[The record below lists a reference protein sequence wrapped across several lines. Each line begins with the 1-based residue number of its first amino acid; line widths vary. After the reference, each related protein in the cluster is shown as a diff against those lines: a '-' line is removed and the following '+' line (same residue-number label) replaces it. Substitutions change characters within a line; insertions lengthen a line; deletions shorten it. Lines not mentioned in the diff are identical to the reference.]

1 MVSESA
7 RAAAADVRCTA
18 VSRIDRLFD
27 VVKRV
32 RAAGRE
38 FEPGVGP
45 TTKRP
50 APRTVDVDHGTRVE
64 YAPELDGDPDP
75 GEVVWTWVP
84 YEDDP
89 NRGKDR
95 PVVII
100 GRTGDDLAGVQLTS
114 RKRRRRDHVPVGS
127 GGWDRKRRPSYAKV
141 DRLLRIDPDDVR
153 REGAI
158 LDRHRFD
165 DVVGNLAKHFDLVGR

>member
-1 MVSESA
+1 M
-7 RAAAADVRCTA
+7 
-18 VSRIDRLFD
+18 LLD
-27 VVKRV
+27 VVDRV

-38 FEPGVGP
+38 FERGVGP
-45 TTKRP
+45 TTKRRDH
-50 APRTVDVDHGTRVE
+50 RTAAVERGTRVE
-64 YAPELDGDPDP
+64 YSPELDGDPDP

-89 NRGKDR
+89 SRGKDR

-114 RKRRRRDHVPVGS
+114 RKKRHRSLVPVGS
-127 GGWDRKRRPSYAKV
+127 GGWDPKRRPSYAKV
-141 DRLLRIDPDDVR
+141 DRLLRIDPDEVR

-158 LDRHRFD
+158 LDRDRFD
-165 DVVGNLAKHFDLVGR
+165 EVVGNLGRYFDLTGR

>member
-1 MVSESA
+1 M
-7 RAAAADVRCTA
+7 
-18 VSRIDRLFD
+18 LFD

-32 RAAGRE
+32 RTVAQE
-38 FEPGVGP
+38 FERGQGP
-45 TTKRP
+45 TSKRP
-50 APRTVDVDHGTRVE
+50 EPRTRAVDQGTRVE
-64 YAPELDGDPDP
+64 YSPELDGDPDP

-84 YEDDP
+84 YEEDP

-114 RKRRRRDHVPVGS
+114 RKKRRRDHVPVGS
-127 GGWDRKRRPSYAKV
+127 GDWDPKRRPSYAKV

-158 LDRHRFD
+158 LARNRFD
-165 DVVGNLAKHFDLVGR
+165 EVVGNLAKYFDLAGR